1 MNKLEVK
8 NENYIDVTE
17 KWLKNA
23 KPNSHKVKKQLFF
36 DYQGVRYYV
45 DGKNVVLD
53 YSKQELEMACF
64 LENTFG
70 GEIYMLPRVNIPK
83 GIKTADYLWNG
94 EYWDLK
100 TLSSSAISETR
111 AIDNIIKS
119 SKRQA
124 NNFILN
130 ITKTSIE
137 RKLLLRQIVILYFS
151 SGREWINKIVVVD
164 NYEILKIFS
173 RNKKA
178 VPPPSGVG
186 KASLKD
192 VIHL

>member
-17 KWLKNA
+17 EWLKNA
-23 KPNSHKVKKQLFF
+23 KPNSHKVKEQLFF
-36 DYQGVRYYV
+36 EYDGKRYDV

-53 YSKQELEMACF
+53 YSKEELEMAYF

-100 TLSSSAISETR
+100 MPSIKG
-111 AIDNIIKS
+111 NINTS
-119 SKRQA
+119 FERFLKRKKVKEQA
-124 NNFILN
+124 LNFIVN
-130 ITKTSIE
+130 YNNYGIIDKNEIIE
-137 RKLLLRQIVILYFS
+137 IVF
-151 SGREWINKIVVVD
+151 RTINQPSRRWLKSVIIIY
-164 NYEILKIFS
+164 NEEILKIFTH
-173 RNKKA
+173 N
-178 VPPPSGVG
+178 
-186 KASLKD
+186 
-192 VIHL
+192 